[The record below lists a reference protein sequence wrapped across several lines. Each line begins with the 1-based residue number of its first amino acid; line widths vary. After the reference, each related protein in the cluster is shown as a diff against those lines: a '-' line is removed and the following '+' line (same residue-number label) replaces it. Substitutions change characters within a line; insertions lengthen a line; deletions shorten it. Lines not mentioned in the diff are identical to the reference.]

1 MLSFNHVDF
10 SFPNQPLFTD
20 LNIEITAG
28 DFVFLIGKSGS
39 GKTSLL
45 QMIYMNLIPNSGVV
59 QFNNYSSDKITPS
72 MLPSLRRKLGII
84 FQDYKL
90 LEDRNVYENV
100 AFIMKVTGA
109 SPKLIRRKVINA
121 LTEVGLVNKQ
131 KNMPSELSGG
141 ERQRIAIARAIINE
155 PSLILADEPTGNL
168 DPQTAEE
175 ILEILTKIN
184 SKGTSVIFATHN
196 YELVKRHSAK
206 IIKIDDGKA
215 YKVTYKKKTD
225 EK

>member
-20 LNIEITAG
+20 LNIEIAEG

-45 QMIYMNLIPNSGVV
+45 QMIYMNLIPNAGYVR
-59 QFNNYSSDKITPS
+59 FNNYVSDKITS
-72 MLPSLRRKLGII
+72 ASLPALRRKLGII

-90 LEDRNVYENV
+90 LEDRSVFENV
-100 AFIMKVTGA
+100 AFIMKVTG
-109 SPKLIRRKVINA
+109 SHPKEIKRRVVNA

-141 ERQRIAIARAIINE
+141 ERQRVAIARAIVNE
-155 PSLILADEPTGNL
+155 PGLILADEPTGNL

-175 ILEILTKIN
+175 ILEILKKIN
-184 SKGTSVIFATHN
+184 AKGTSVIFATHN

-215 YKVTYKKKTD
+215 YKVVYKKKSG
-225 EK
+225 EN

>member
-10 SFPNQPLFTD
+10 SFPNQPLFSD
-20 LNIEITAG
+20 LNLDVAAG
-28 DFVFLIGKSGS
+28 DFVFLIGKSGA

-45 QMIYMNLIPNSGVV
+45 QMVYMNIIPIAGFIKFYDYTSE
-59 QFNNYSSDKITPS
+59 KITTS
-72 MLPSLRRKLGII
+72 MLPLLRRKIGII

-90 LEDRNVYENV
+90 LEDRSVFENV
-100 AFIMKVTGA
+100 AFVLKVTGT
-109 SPKLIRRKVINA
+109 PRKTIKRKVINA
-121 LTEVGLVNKQ
+121 LTEVGLAHKQ
-131 KNMPSELSGG
+131 NNLPSELSGG

-175 ILEILTKIN
+175 ILEILKKIN
-184 SKGTSVIFATHN
+184 NRGTSVIFATHN
-196 YELVKRHSAK
+196 YELVKRHEAK

-215 YKVTYKKKTD
+215 YKVTLKKKSG
-225 EK
+225 EN